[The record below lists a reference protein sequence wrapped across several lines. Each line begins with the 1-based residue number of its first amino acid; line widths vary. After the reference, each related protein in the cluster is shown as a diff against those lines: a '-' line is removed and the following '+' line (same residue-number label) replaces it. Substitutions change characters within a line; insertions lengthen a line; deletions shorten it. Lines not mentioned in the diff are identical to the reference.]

1 MSKHLL
7 IIRLSAFGD
16 VAMVVPAVR
25 VLRNKYPELKITV
38 LTKEIFSSLFN
49 QIDDINFLFFK
60 QKHKSIKGVFSLS
73 KEINKIKPDQI
84 IDLHNVIRT
93 KLLRIFLSFRINNFR
108 VLNKGRRQKISLIK
122 GGPLIKL
129 KSMHQRYL
137 EALELSTNK
146 LSFDSFI
153 YYKKLNISQM
163 NLKLA
168 KNKKLIGIAPF
179 AMHMCKQ
186 YSLNKILKIIELLEI
201 DYNIL
206 IFCAEGEEE
215 KLIKTKSNLHIIS
228 SKYSLADQMAVMSN
242 IDIMLSMDSA
252 NGHIASLFGIN
263 VITLWG
269 ATHPYVGYAPFGQP
283 EKNSLLPDKKLFPRT
298 PVTIYGANCPKNYV
312 DAINSIKVEDIVKRI
327 NNTI

>member
-1 MSKHLL
+1 M
-7 IIRLSAFGD
+7 I
-16 VAMVVPAVR
+16 VPAVS

-60 QKHKSIKGVFSLS
+60 QKHKSINGIFSLS
-73 KEINKIKPDQI
+73 KTINKIQPDQI

-93 KLLRIFLSFRINNFR
+93 KLLRFFLSFKINDFR
-108 VLNKGRRQKISLIK
+108 VLDKGRREKVSLIK

-129 KSMHQRYL
+129 KSMNQRYL
-137 EALELSTNK
+137 EALELTPNK
-146 LSFDSFI
+146 LSLDSFI
-153 YYKKLNISQM
+153 YYKKLNISQI
-163 NLKLA
+163 NFKLI

-179 AMHMCKQ
+179 AMHLCKQ
-186 YSLNKILKIIELLEI
+186 YSLNKILNIIDLLES

-215 KLIKTKSNLHIIS
+215 RLIQEKSDLHIIS
-228 SKYSLADQMAVMSN
+228 SKYSLETQMAIMSN
-242 IDIMLSMDSA
+242 IDLMLSMDSA

-269 ATHPYVGYAPFGQP
+269 ATHPYIGYAPFGQP
-283 EKNSLLPDKKLFPRT
+283 EKNSLFPDKKLFPRS
-298 PVTIYGANCPKNYV
+298 PVTIYGANCPKKYV
-312 DAINSIKVEDIVKRI
+312 NAINSIKVEDIVKKI
-327 NNTI
+327 NDTI